1 MTNKEILAELK
12 KSYEYL
18 TDIREN
24 GCADH
29 CNGQLEIGIDKLDQS
44 ISNLEDIYR
53 DFWDSLDDDLIIS
66 NKLDF
71 FENDSKNI
79 RKILIDKDISG
90 GYEIVLNNGDSEFVS
105 CEDVDYKWYDD
116 IEFLI
121 NENDKNKDSFEM

>member
-1 MTNKEILAELK
+1 MTNKEILAQLK

-29 CNGQLEIGIDKLDQS
+29 CNGQLEMGIDKLDQA

-53 DFWDSLDDDLIIS
+53 DFCNSLNEDLVIS
-66 NKLDF
+66 GKLNFLED
-71 FENDSKNI
+71 DSKNI

-90 GYEIVLNNGDSEFVS
+90 GYEIVFNNGDSEYVT
-105 CEDVDYKWYDD
+105 CEDVGYKWYEDED
-116 IEFLI
+116 FLTKPL
-121 NENDKNKDSFEM
+121 EKDNFEM

>member
-1 MTNKEILAELK
+1 MTNKEILAQLK

-29 CNGQLEIGIDKLDQS
+29 CNGQLEMGIDKLDQA

-53 DFWDSLDDDLIIS
+53 DFCNSLNEDLVIS
-66 NKLDF
+66 GKLNF
-71 FENDSKNI
+71 FKDDSKNI

-90 GYEIVLNNGDSEFVS
+90 GYEIVFNNGDSEYVT
-105 CEDVDYKWYDD
+105 CEDVGYKWYEDED
-116 IEFLI
+116 FLTKPL
-121 NENDKNKDSFEM
+121 EKDNFEM